1 MAVTKEGMRARIW
14 ECSDGE
20 IRVSGVWRLCASKA
34 MEEEGEGEE
43 GKRRRFR
50 TQIQIGMVLERA
62 SGMDLPR
69 RVESTMIHL

>member
-1 MAVTKEGMRARIW
+1 MTKEGIRARIW

-20 IRVSGVWRLCASKA
+20 MWVSGVWRLCASEA
-34 MEEEGEGEE
+34 VVEEGEE

-50 TQIQIGMVLERA
+50 TEIQIGMVLERA
-62 SGMDLPR
+62 SGIDLPR